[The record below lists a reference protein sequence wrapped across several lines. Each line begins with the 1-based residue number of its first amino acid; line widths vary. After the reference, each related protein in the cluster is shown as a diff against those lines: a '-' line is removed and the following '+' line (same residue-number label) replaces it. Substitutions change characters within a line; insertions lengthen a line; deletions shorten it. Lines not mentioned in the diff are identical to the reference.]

1 MPYAPFFS
9 PTSRGAWGVGTNSDR
24 IAAKVRWTDP
34 DSTVHTDRTLADS
47 GLTAG
52 SGIMVWTDGRGQIV
66 TEPPSPAEAAVEAG
80 VFATAA
86 GLAFAGL
93 AFGAGALARWRLD
106 LRRVEQWG
114 REWDLVGPRWSHKT
128 G

>member
-1 MPYAPFFS
+1 
-9 PTSRGAWGVGTNSDR
+9 
-24 IAAKVRWTDP
+24 
-34 DSTVHTDRTLADS
+34 
-47 GLTAG
+47 
-52 SGIMVWTDGRGQIV
+52 MVWTDGRGQIV